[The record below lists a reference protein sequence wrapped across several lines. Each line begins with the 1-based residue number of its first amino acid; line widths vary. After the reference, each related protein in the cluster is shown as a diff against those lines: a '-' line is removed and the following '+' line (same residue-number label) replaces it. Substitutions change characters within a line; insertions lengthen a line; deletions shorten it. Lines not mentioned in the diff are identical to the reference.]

1 VVFDRL
7 SEEMCAALT
16 AADDV
21 EAGAAERAEMLM
33 EIAMGLQR
41 RPKSPD
47 HLQSAVALY
56 DKALTIS
63 PEKRPAAAC
72 ADHRS

>member
-21 EAGAAERAEMLM
+21 EAGPAERAEMLM
-33 EIAMGLQR
+33 EIAMGLQHD
-41 RPKSPD
+41 PSPPTTFNRLS
-47 HLQSAVALY
+47 HS
-56 DKALTIS
+56 TT
-63 PEKRPAAAC
+63 R
-72 ADHRS
+72 H